1 MDNKENRKFPGLG
14 KRAIQTMVMTLACVL
29 VGIVI
34 AMQYKTMNAS
44 KDYSQAATI
53 TEYQS
58 QIINLSNQID
68 LLKVENDQLQ
78 AKIDTINSGTN
89 EEQIATLQK
98 ELDDLKKFA
107 GLSTVTG
114 EGVHL
119 TINFPE
125 DQSVGNAFAAI
136 QLLVNEIK
144 ACYPQAMSINGQ
156 RIVAMS
162 EIRAV
167 SNYNFIII
175 NGETCTMPLDIFI
188 IGKQSN
194 LNSMLNMAGGPVSIL
209 EKNYKAT
216 VEIKNESEITIGA
229 YTGQYLWE

>member
-1 MDNKENRKFPGLG
+1 MEDKIKLAGLK
-14 KRAIQTMVMTLACVL
+14 KRALQTTVITLACVVL
-29 VGIVI
+29 GVVI
-34 AMQYKTMNAS
+34 AMQYKTMNATDEYS
-44 KDYSQAATI
+44 KTATI

-58 QIINLSNQID
+58 QIINLSNQLD
-68 LLKVENDQLQ
+68 LLKSENSQLQ

-89 EEQIATLQK
+89 EEQIATLQQ

-114 EGVHL
+114 EGVHI
-119 TINFPE
+119 TVTFPE
-125 DQSVGNAFAAI
+125 EESISNSFSAI

-144 ACYPQAMSINGQ
+144 ACYPQAMSVNGQ

-162 EIRAV
+162 EIRMV
-167 SNYNFIII
+167 SNYNFIIV
-175 NGETCTMPLDIFI
+175 NGETCTMPLDIYV

-209 EKNYKAT
+209 QSNYKAT
-216 VEIKNESEITIGA
+216 VEIKNESNITIGA